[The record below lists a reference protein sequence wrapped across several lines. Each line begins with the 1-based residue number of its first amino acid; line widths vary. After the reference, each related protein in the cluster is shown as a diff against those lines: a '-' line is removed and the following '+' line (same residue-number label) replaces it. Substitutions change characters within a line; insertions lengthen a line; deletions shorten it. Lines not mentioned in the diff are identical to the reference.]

1 LTEDG
6 LIKEQNA
13 PRDELGV
20 KTINILYNFV
30 VASAG
35 NLVARIVD
43 IKSIV
48 WKISGR
54 YHHEVWVDP
63 SGVGTKWHRYGQ
75 RDSNF
80 NSDMA

>member
-1 LTEDG
+1 MECPHPKTSKPKPEC
-6 LIKEQNA
+6 
-13 PRDELGV
+13 GV
-20 KTINILYNFV
+20 GCP
-30 VASAG
+30 SAD

-48 WKISGR
+48 WKISGG

-80 NSDMA
+80 NSEMA